1 MNISRGIERPG
12 VWLLVLIAGGCL
24 AGPAMA
30 QTLYVTDI
38 LQLGLHDTEDLINPP
53 FRSLPSGSKVE
64 VIATSGPYTR
74 LRTADGSIG
83 WAKSLYL
90 VSEKPARARLAS
102 LEQQNSALDASNKKL
117 RSQLTDQSQRARN
130 LEEQTAEATALTS
143 ANHSELQRLR
153 IANQALE
160 IEVSKQGITLSL
172 GWLLAAIGLAIAAGF
187 GGGWWWMDH
196 SIRARHG
203 GFRIH

>member
-12 VWLLVLIAGGCL
+12 IWLLVLTAGIYF
-24 AGPAMA
+24 AQPAMA
-30 QTLYVTDI
+30 QTLYVTDV
-38 LQLGLHDTEDLINPP
+38 LQLGLHDTEDLSNPP

-64 VIATSGPYTR
+64 VLATSGPYTR

-90 VSEKPARARLAS
+90 VSEEPARARLAS
-102 LEQQNSALDASNKKL
+102 LEQKNIGLENSNKKL
-117 RSQLTDQSQRARN
+117 RSQLSDQNQRVKN
-130 LEEQTAEATALTS
+130 LEEQTSEATALTS
-143 ANHSELQRLR
+143 ANHSELERLR
-153 IANQALE
+153 VTNQALE

-172 GWLLAAIGLAIAAGF
+172 GWLLGAIALAIAVGF

-203 GFRIH
+203 GFRVY

>member
-1 MNISRGIERPG
+1 MNIRNRREKPRA
-12 VWLLVLIAGGCL
+12 WLFALIGGFCL
-24 AGPAMA
+24 AGPGMA

-38 LQLGLHDTEDLINPP
+38 LQLGLHDTADLANPP

-64 VIATSGPYTR
+64 VLEANGPYTR

-90 VSEKPARARLAS
+90 VSEEPARARLAN
-102 LEQQNSALDASNKKL
+102 LEKQNNALDASNKKL
-117 RSQLTDQSQRARN
+117 RSQLADQNQRVKI

-143 ANHSELQRLR
+143 ANHSELERLR
-153 IANQALE
+153 ITKQALE

-172 GWLLAAIGLAIAAGF
+172 GWILAIIVLAMAAGA
-187 GGGWWWMDH
+187 GGGWWWVDR
-196 SIRARHG
+196 SIRSRHG
-203 GFRIH
+203 GFRVY